1 MSKQTEE
8 QHQALNE
15 KLREVEAAFTMARLY
30 SNQASCRMASEE
42 RRFIASFLFGR
53 AVASVF
59 LSMDSGQL
67 TSKASEELAEH
78 AEASHNDV
86 CNVISGAYCF
96 TCADSTTC
104 PCNVGSIES
113 LDVYDSILQDL
124 AREHNGG
131 KEAKPYKSLV
141 ESLRPAA
148 DFLVAIAT
156 VEKDAQAIETANRIR
171 ALVTE

>member
-1 MSKQTEE
+1 MSKPTEE
-8 QHQALNE
+8 QTQALNE
-15 KLREVEAAFTMARLY
+15 KLREVESAFTMARLY
-30 SNQASCRMASEE
+30 SNQAGCSMASEE

-59 LSMDSGQL
+59 LSMDCGQVA
-67 TSKASEELAEH
+67 SEASEELAEH

-86 CNVISGAYCF
+86 CNVVSGTYCF
-96 TCADSTTC
+96 TCADSSTC

-113 LDVYDSILQDL
+113 LDVYDEILKDL
-124 AREHNGG
+124 AREHNG
-131 KEAKPYKSLV
+131 KDAKPYTTLV

-148 DFLVAIAT
+148 DFLLAIAT
-156 VEKDAQAIETANRIR
+156 VENDPQAIETANRIR